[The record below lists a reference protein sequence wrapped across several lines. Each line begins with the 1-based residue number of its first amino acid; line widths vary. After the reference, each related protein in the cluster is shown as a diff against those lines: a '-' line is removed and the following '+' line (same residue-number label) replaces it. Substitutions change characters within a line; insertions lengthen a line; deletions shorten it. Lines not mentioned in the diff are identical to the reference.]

1 MYYENKR
8 SFYIKQY
15 GPVALVVVIALA
27 LIVTGT
33 VIGLKSMNNS
43 NQVAEA
49 PKSEEDAPVA
59 SNDVVVE
66 QNSFSQDA
74 ITGTV
79 TKVSGTTV
87 TVKENNSTYD
97 VNLIGIATSDKN
109 TTLPETIAKDLKGK
123 TITVDFDNVKTE
135 NGKIYG
141 YVYLDGALYNA
152 KLLADGE
159 AELRTERQNINK
171 LNVLVAAQIQA
182 RHNGLGIWKY

>member
-49 PKSEEDAPVA
+49 PKEDAPVA

-109 TTLPETIAKDLKGK
+109 TTLPETIAKDLKGR

-135 NGKIYG
+135 DGKIYG

-152 KLLADGE
+152 KLLANGE

>member
-66 QNSFSQDA
+66 QNSFS
-74 ITGTV
+74 
-79 TKVSGTTV
+79 
-87 TVKENNSTYD
+87 
-97 VNLIGIATSDKN
+97 
-109 TTLPETIAKDLKGK
+109 
-123 TITVDFDNVKTE
+123 
-135 NGKIYG
+135 
-141 YVYLDGALYNA
+141 
-152 KLLADGE
+152 
-159 AELRTERQNINK
+159 
-171 LNVLVAAQIQA
+171 
-182 RHNGLGIWKY
+182 